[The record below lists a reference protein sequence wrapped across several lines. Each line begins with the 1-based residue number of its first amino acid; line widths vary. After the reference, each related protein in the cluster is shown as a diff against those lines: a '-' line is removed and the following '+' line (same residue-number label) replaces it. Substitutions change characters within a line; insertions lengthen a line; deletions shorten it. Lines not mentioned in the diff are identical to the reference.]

1 MIFQIGNVSVSG
13 VEVLKNRANL
23 NEEPIW
29 EKFIQ

>member
-1 MIFQIGNVSVSG
+1 MGYKKEYMPF
-13 VEVLKNRANL
+13 EVLKNRANL